1 MFEKNYSYL
10 SADAELPPF
19 KPVLDVQEHLWL
31 RKQSEN
37 RRIKFDRQRLAQQNR
52 IFQRELDFRLM
63 KLQREIRSIKSLQQ
77 IFPLLKQSQASTQRL
92 ERSIT
97 SYDNSINNQSR
108 PNSSKIVQEIT
119 KSKSLIQL
127 RTNFIRKHYCN

>member
-52 IFQRELDFRLM
+52 MYQKELDFRLM

-97 SYDNSINNQSR
+97 FYDNSINSQSR

-119 KSKSLIQL
+119 KSKCLIQ
-127 RTNFIRKHYCN
+127 F

>member
-52 IFQRELDFRLM
+52 MYQKELDFRLM

-97 SYDNSINNQSR
+97 SYDNSINSQSR

-127 RTNFIRKHYCN
+127 RTNFIR